1 MTNII
6 SMPLHI
12 GDFLSETMHMTT
24 LEKGAY
30 IMLLLSHCKSGV
42 KGLFDDDK
50 KLAQICGVF

>member
-1 MTNII
+1 
-6 SMPLHI
+6 MPLHI